1 MLPARD
7 GGHRDRGVLRSRS
20 PYEPRNVTGKPEK
33 NNGRTSKSIRG
44 CCRVDS
50 SIYRYERCRGSSRGL
65 RASLGRDRGS
75 DIGETE
81 STRWGGAVTV
91 SGVLNF
97 NHLYYFHITALE
109 GSVKGAADRLGVT
122 QPTVSEQ
129 IRLLER
135 ALGLPLFERAP
146 SGLRLT
152 ERGREAFEHTTTM
165 FLAGERLANAL
176 GHEGSATPITLRV
189 GVSSAVSRTIAADFL
204 TPVLTFEGCQ
214 PSVRIGDFTHL
225 LRDIRAHEI
234 DLLICETEPVE
245 AARPN
250 IEIALIH
257 RPLLMAIASPDI
269 EPRENWENLSLL
281 EYRPASAYH
290 WEVDNFLRQR
300 GLRPRVLGE
309 LDDAFLMLEAVV
321 RGGFVAF
328 VPESVA
334 RPAVKLGR
342 IKILTKIR
350 PESAG
355 VFALHH
361 SADST
366 DLAKSA
372 VEKLIANAR
381 EHFDVEA

>member
-1 MLPARD
+1 
-7 GGHRDRGVLRSRS
+7 
-20 PYEPRNVTGKPEK
+20 
-33 NNGRTSKSIRG
+33 
-44 CCRVDS
+44 
-50 SIYRYERCRGSSRGL
+50 
-65 RASLGRDRGS
+65 
-75 DIGETE
+75 
-81 STRWGGAVTV
+81 
-91 SGVLNF
+91 VLNF

-135 ALGLPLFERAP
+135 TLGTPLFERLP

-152 ERGREAFEHTTTM
+152 DRGREAFEHTTTM

-176 GHEGSATPITLRV
+176 GQEGSAAPITLRV

-204 TPVLTFEGCQ
+204 MPVLTFEGCQ
-214 PSVRIGDFTHL
+214 PSVRVGDFTDL
-225 LRDIRAHEI
+225 LRDLRAHEI

-245 AARPN
+245 ASRPN

-257 RPLLMAIASPDI
+257 RPLLMAIASSNL
-269 EPRENWENLSLL
+269 EPREDWQNLSLL
-281 EYRPASAYH
+281 EYRAASAYH
-290 WEVDNFLRQR
+290 WEVDNFLRDR
-300 GLRPRVLGE
+300 GLYPQVMGE

-342 IKILTKIR
+342 VKALAMIR
-350 PESAG
+350 PTSAG
-355 VFALHH
+355 VFVVYHGG
-361 SADST
+361 DSKG
-366 DLAKSA
+366 LARTA
-372 VEKLIANAR
+372 VERLIENAG
-381 EHFDVEA
+381 EHFDVDE

>member
-1 MLPARD
+1 
-7 GGHRDRGVLRSRS
+7 
-20 PYEPRNVTGKPEK
+20 
-33 NNGRTSKSIRG
+33 
-44 CCRVDS
+44 
-50 SIYRYERCRGSSRGL
+50 
-65 RASLGRDRGS
+65 
-75 DIGETE
+75 
-81 STRWGGAVTV
+81 
-91 SGVLNF
+91 VLNF

-135 ALGLPLFERAP
+135 TLGTPLFERLP

-152 ERGREAFEHTTTM
+152 DRGREAFEHTTTM

-176 GHEGSATPITLRV
+176 GQEGSAAPITLRV

-204 TPVLTFEGCQ
+204 MPVLTFEGCQ
-214 PSVRIGDFTHL
+214 PSVRVGDFTDL
-225 LRDIRAHEI
+225 LRDLRAHEI

-245 AARPN
+245 ASRPN

-257 RPLLMAIASPDI
+257 RPLLMAIASSNL
-269 EPRENWENLSLL
+269 EPREDWQNLSLL
-281 EYRPASAYH
+281 EYRAASAYH
-290 WEVDNFLRQR
+290 WEVDNFLRDR
-300 GLRPRVLGE
+300 GLYPQVMGE

-342 IKILTKIR
+342 VKALAMIR
-350 PESAG
+350 PTSAG
-355 VFALHH
+355 VFALYHG
-361 SADST
+361 SDSK
-366 DLAKSA
+366 DLARTA
-372 VEKLIANAR
+372 VERLIENAR
-381 EHFDVEA
+381 EHFDVDE

>member
-1 MLPARD
+1 M
-7 GGHRDRGVLRSRS
+7 
-20 PYEPRNVTGKPEK
+20 
-33 NNGRTSKSIRG
+33 
-44 CCRVDS
+44 
-50 SIYRYERCRGSSRGL
+50 
-65 RASLGRDRGS
+65 
-75 DIGETE
+75 
-81 STRWGGAVTV
+81 
-91 SGVLNF
+91 LNF

-135 ALGLPLFERAP
+135 TLGTPLFERLP

-152 ERGREAFEHTTTM
+152 DRGREAFEHTTTM

-176 GHEGSATPITLRV
+176 GQEGSAAPITLRV

-204 TPVLTFEGCQ
+204 MPVLTFEGCQ
-214 PSVRIGDFTHL
+214 PSVRVGDFTDL
-225 LRDIRAHEI
+225 LRDLRAHEI

-245 AARPN
+245 ASRPN

-257 RPLLMAIASPDI
+257 RPLLMAIASSNL
-269 EPRENWENLSLL
+269 EPREDWQNLSLL
-281 EYRPASAYH
+281 EYRAASAYH
-290 WEVDNFLRQR
+290 WEVDNFLRDR
-300 GLRPRVLGE
+300 GLYPQVMGE

-342 IKILTKIR
+342 VKALAMIR
-350 PESAG
+350 PTSAG
-355 VFALHH
+355 VFALYHG
-361 SADST
+361 SDSK
-366 DLAKSA
+366 DLARTA
-372 VEKLIANAR
+372 VERLIENAR
-381 EHFDVEA
+381 EHFDVDE